1 MRRVVSNEMSDN
13 VFILGA
19 GMIRFNKYP
28 DKSVK
33 QMTAEAMADL
43 FRETGLE
50 GKDVQA
56 VWFSNSGWGMSTG
69 QHCIRGQVALA
80 PLGIQGIPITNVEN
94 ACASGSTA
102 LHEAWMSVKAGLY
115 DVVLAL
121 GTEKVYYPE
130 DKQKMFEGFMAG
142 TDVEFSRALIET
154 LQADARKK
162 AAEAGSKSKEKEG
175 GHSGFMDIYAMGA
188 RMHMQQYGTTQRQ
201 LAVIASKNRHNGAL
215 NPMAQYQ
222 QEMTVEEVLEDR
234 MVAYPLTRSMC
245 APIGDGSA
253 AAIVCSAEALK
264 KYPDARPVRIRASV
278 LASGSLPESGLEP
291 ISRRASRQAFEA
303 SGVGPEEIDV
313 VEVHDATAYGELIQC
328 EDLGLCPVG
337 EGGPYAESGA
347 TALGGKQPVNP
358 SGGLECRGHPIGASG
373 LAQAYELV
381 LQLRGDA
388 GARQVE
394 GARLAMAENGGGFI
408 GLGEAAMGIHIFEK
422 V

>member
-1 MRRVVSNEMSDN
+1 MSED

-43 FRETGLE
+43 FRETGLD
-50 GKDVQA
+50 GNDIQA
-56 VWFSNSGWGMSTG
+56 VWFSNSGWGMATG

-80 PLGIQGIPITNVEN
+80 PLGIQGLPITNVEN
-94 ACASGSTA
+94 ACAGGSTA
-102 LHEAWMSVKAGLY
+102 LHEAWMAVKAGLY

-121 GTEKVYYPE
+121 GTEKVYAPE
-130 DKQKMFEGFMAG
+130 DKKKMFDGFMSG
-142 TDVEFSRALIET
+142 TDVEFARSLIET
-154 LQADARKK
+154 LQADAKKK
-162 AAEAGSKSKEKEG
+162 AAEAGSTGKEKEG

-215 NPMAQYQ
+215 NPMAQFQ

-253 AAIVCSAEALK
+253 AVIVCSERALA
-264 KYPDARPVRIRASV
+264 KYPYARPVRIKASV

-291 ISRRASRQAFEA
+291 ISRRASRQAYEA
-303 SGVGPEEIDV
+303 SGVGPQEIDV

-328 EDLGLCPVG
+328 EDLGLCPTG

-408 GLGEAAMGIHIFEK
+408 GLGEAAMCIHIFERA
-422 V
+422 